1 MSIKSIMLL
10 CAMLTCGLASAA
22 AEFRGG
28 PVHAY
33 GQGLPL
39 PWPFPWAKECP
50 VHWESLQ
57 GRYSMAHSEHHEAIQ
72 LNISFLNKFG
82 LRLVRVA
89 RLDQKGN
96 LLSEGI
102 AIIHDGQ
109 RSIKMPLNPIDSL
122 SAPITAELKFYYSS
136 RVLSCDEDYLVPIL
150 TLKDPAN
157 PSNDHIDY
165 RLIRVDEGGQ

>member
-1 MSIKSIMLL
+1 MNMKMIFLL

-28 PVHAY
+28 PVHIE

-50 VHWESLQ
+50 VEWEALQ
-57 GRYSMAHSEHHEAIQ
+57 GRYSMAHSEKHEAIQ
-72 LNISFLNKFG
+72 LNITFLSKFG

-89 RLDQKGN
+89 RLDHKGGV
-96 LLSEGI
+96 LSEGI

-109 RSIKMPLNPIDSL
+109 RSISLPLNAVDGQ
-122 SAPITAELKFYYSS
+122 SAPIMAELKFYYSS
-136 RVLSCDEDYLVPIL
+136 RVLSCDSDYLVPIL
-150 TLKDPAN
+150 SLKDPGG
-157 PSNDHIDY
+157 STSEHIDY
-165 RLIRVDEGGQ
+165 RLIRIDEGGA